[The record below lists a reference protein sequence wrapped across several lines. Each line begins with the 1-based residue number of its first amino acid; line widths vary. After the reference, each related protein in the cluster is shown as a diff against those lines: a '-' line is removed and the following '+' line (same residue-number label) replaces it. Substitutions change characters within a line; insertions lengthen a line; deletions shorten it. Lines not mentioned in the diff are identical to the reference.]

1 MTIDDLL
8 IGVNAALV
16 AKYPQTRVYVKDVPK
31 DFVRPSFFLMSGGRE
46 MHPAT
51 RFTADLTD
59 RVSITYN
66 ATMDAA
72 GCSDLIEIQ
81 NVQVDVAALFAAPIQ
96 CEADGEKR
104 FLMGRAKIAVP
115 GLNEGAIEIVFNYHD
130 DYGTAPAGTADVIEK
145 INVEGS
151 LNNGS
156 TQA

>member
-46 MHPAT
+46 LNPAT
-51 RFTADLTD
+51 RFTVNCVD

-81 NVQVDVAALFAAPIQ
+81 NVQVAVASLFAAPVQ
-96 CEADGEKR
+96 CNANGEKR
-104 FLMGRAKIAVP
+104 SLMGRAKIDVP
-115 GLNEGAIEIVFNYHD
+115 GLNEGALEIVFNYHD
-130 DYGTAPAGTADVIEK
+130 DYGTAPDDTANVIQK

-151 LNNGS
+151 LINGS